1 MSSFV
6 KKLLR
11 FKDKFSI
18 HLITVFVS
26 RYCKVTKSSNAH
38 MHTANVYRALL
49 GVCRFSL
56 QYPRK
61 RNERILEKPYTCQ
74 RERLYM
80 LWEIT
85 VIFTHCM
92 ETLDNYRISTQH
104 TQSFPLRSVGFLCD
118 SYSLFSIDVTG
129 KTCGPPVILCKHLQ
143 CIMNNYICP

>member
-6 KKLLR
+6 KKLLS
-11 FKDKFSI
+11 FKNKFSI
-18 HLITVFVS
+18 QLITVFVS
-26 RYCKVTKSSNAH
+26 ICKVTKSSDAH
-38 MHTANVYRALL
+38 MHTANVYRELL

-61 RNERILEKPYTCQ
+61 RNKIISEKPYTHQ

-118 SYSLFSIDVTG
+118 SYSLF
-129 KTCGPPVILCKHLQ
+129 P
-143 CIMNNYICP
+143 

>member
-6 KKLLR
+6 KKLLS

-18 HLITVFVS
+18 QLITVFVS
-26 RYCKVTKSSNAH
+26 RYCKVTKSSDAH

-61 RNERILEKPYTCQ
+61 RNERISEKPYTRQ
-74 RERLYM
+74 MERFYM

-85 VIFTHCM
+85 VIFTHCT
-92 ETLDNYRISTQH
+92 ETLDNYRISTQPGIYRWSIILAD
-104 TQSFPLRSVGFLCD
+104 TDFFQQSVSVSAADFRGRNNWP
-118 SYSLFSIDVTG
+118 SA
-129 KTCGPPVILCKHLQ
+129 KHFF
-143 CIMNNYICP
+143 IK

>member
-6 KKLLR
+6 KKLLS

-18 HLITVFVS
+18 QLITVFVS
-26 RYCKVTKSSNAH
+26 ICKVTKSSDAH

-61 RNERILEKPYTCQ
+61 RNKIISEKPYTHQ

-118 SYSLFSIDVTG
+118 SYSLF
-129 KTCGPPVILCKHLQ
+129 P
-143 CIMNNYICP
+143 